1 MPAIFKTVYFP
12 LRCFFSSFL
21 LNPFALSTSTIHKK
35 RHKQKYKNNLV
46 SLNCPNCVDYFLLWF
61 LRVCILLYH
70 PLVCRI
76 LKKKKKTLY
85 IFGQSHSIWKFLG
98 QGSKPRHSN
107 NPSYSSDNAGSLTC
121 CAIREVQKNS
131 IS

>member
-1 MPAIFKTVYFP
+1 MIKMPAIFKTVYFP

-76 LKKKKKTLY
+76 LKKKKKKLY
-85 IFGQSHSIWKFLG
+85 IFLVRPTAY
-98 QGSKPRHSN
+98 GSSWARDQNHATATTQATPVTMLD
-107 NPSYSSDNAGSLTC
+107 P
-121 CAIREVQKNS
+121 
-131 IS
+131 